1 VMISLT
7 TKTWQNISA
16 SKTAADYQLAA

>member
-1 VMISLT
+1 MISLT

>member
-1 VMISLT
+1 MISLT
-7 TKTWQNISA
+7 TKTWQTISA